1 MRIKNKKVQKL
12 FIVIALVATLGVV
25 MPMLSGCLPGAP
37 TAAPPEAPTAPPPEA
52 PAAAPPEAA
61 KTVNIGALMALT
73 GPAAAWGL
81 PGLNGMQVVIDWINE
96 DGGLQVGDE
105 RYLVNMVPYDDENI
119 ASKAVLGAKKLVFE
133 DNVEFLIMLGDPPV
147 SAVAPFLTEQKMLT
161 DSLYLP
167 LHKDRPYLLAGNDI
181 AFRGD
186 LLRPVWLAQNYPIE
200 RVAIITHDDI
210 AGKDGEGW
218 AAAGWKS
225 QGVDI
230 VYRERFGFDTV
241 DFAPVMSAILE
252 TEPDAI
258 DFAVTYPEF
267 VVLLVEQA
275 YLQGYEGILTHLD
288 SDLIATLAKVPAE
301 YLAGNYF
308 EDVPSMNDPWFPQG
322 SPQRD
327 FYDAW
332 MAKYGPGAPED
343 QHRKIYAVDVVYP
356 PAIQLW
362 AYGVEHAGTFDPDAV
377 LAAAK
382 AADVIPSIEG
392 PLVWT
397 PEIGLEIFGIDN
409 LYEPPFYV
417 TVLTEDG
424 DRRALASVNFQEWYA
439 EHGDILIAEREA
451 LGLMYYQQ

>member
-1 MRIKNKKVQKL
+1 MRMKSIRVRKL
-12 FIVIALVATLGVV
+12 FLVIALVTALGVV
-25 MPMLSGCLPGAP
+25 VPMLSGCFPGAP
-37 TAAPPEAPTAPPPEA
+37 AEPA
-52 PAAAPPEAA
+52 PAEPAPAPAEPTPAEP

-81 PGLNGMQVVIDWINE
+81 PGLNGMQVVIDDINAA
-96 DGGLQVGDE
+96 GGLKVGDE
-105 RYLVNMVPYDDENI
+105 RYLVNLVPYDDENI
-119 ASKAVLGAKKLVFE
+119 ASKAVTGAKKLVFQE
-133 DNVEFLIMLGDPPV
+133 NVELMIMLGDPPV
-147 SAVAPFLTEQKMLT
+147 SAVASFLTEEKVLT

-167 LHKDRPYLLAGNDI
+167 LHKDRPYLMAGNDI

-225 QGVDI
+225 QDVDI

-241 DFAPVMSAILE
+241 DFAPVMSSILD

-301 YLAGNYF
+301 YLAGRYF
-308 EDVPSMNDPWFPQG
+308 EDVPSMNDPWFPEG
-322 SPQRD
+322 SAQRN
-327 FYDAW
+327 FYDSW
-332 MAKYGPGAPED
+332 MANYGPGAPED

-356 PAIQLW
+356 PAIQMW
-362 AYGVEHAGTFDPDAV
+362 AYGVEHAGTFDADAV
-377 LAAAK
+377 LSAAK
-382 AADVIPSIEG
+382 AADVVPSIEG

-424 DRRALASVNFQEWYA
+424 DRRALVELNFQEWYA
-439 EHGDILIAEREA
+439 EHGDILIQEREA
-451 LGLMYYQQ
+451 LDLMYYQR